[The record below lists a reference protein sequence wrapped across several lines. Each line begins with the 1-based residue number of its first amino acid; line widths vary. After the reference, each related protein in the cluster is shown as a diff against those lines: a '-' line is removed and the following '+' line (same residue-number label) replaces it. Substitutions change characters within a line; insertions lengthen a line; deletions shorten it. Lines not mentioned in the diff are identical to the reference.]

1 MPPTRPSVG
10 ASHDR
15 HAGVR
20 CAATTSSIP
29 RVRIRLL
36 SIALRNG
43 SYVRAPTGIAL
54 VGLGSPR
61 SSGVVQSDDGG
72 NEASEVGRRRAHA
85 GVVRRCRG
93 GAVYMTLS
101 TDDTPRLANGAE
113 RIVYQL
119 LREQLR
125 RNDRVIAGQRVTD
138 HLKDHE
144 IDFVVAI
151 EGAGIVCLEV
161 KGGDLWHDG
170 DSWWQWRGGRERKI
184 DPVRQARDAC
194 YALRDFVESD
204 ARWSQGRLR
213 WDHAVVLPH
222 AEVGQDFGLPECP
235 RWKVIDRND
244 LPALVEKLRHVLLRQ
259 EIDRPLLTGRG
270 ITQLATAL
278 SGRGLP
284 QRSVVARA
292 LANQDSADALTEHQA
307 VILDAIQ
314 QLNRVEI
321 RGGAGSG
328 KTFLAV
334 EQARRLSVRG
344 QRVAL
349 LCYSHGLA
357 SYLERITANWR
368 RRHQL
373 AYVGEFHALG
383 VRWGAP
389 EGPDESLRTE
399 ETVQFWE
406 HDLPLQMADLAA
418 QLDPGHRFDSIVVDE
433 AQDFA
438 DEWWDPLLAAL
449 KDDETGGL
457 YVFTDEGQRVFSR
470 HGSPPVPLVPLVL
483 DHNLRNTR
491 QIANAFQPLVD
502 HPMRFLGGEGPAV
515 KFIACSQ
522 HDAMNAGDD
531 EVELLLEQG
540 WRPEDVALLTT
551 GTRHP
556 RTDRAPGCR
565 QRRLLGQLLGCR
577 PGFLWPCPRLQGART
592 PRSRARRQRAVCV
605 RTLPRTPLR
614 RPVP

>member
-1 MPPTRPSVG
+1 MTITPE
-10 ASHDR
+10 
-15 HAGVR
+15 
-20 CAATTSSIP
+20 
-29 RVRIRLL
+29 
-36 SIALRNG
+36 
-43 SYVRAPTGIAL
+43 
-54 VGLGSPR
+54 
-61 SSGVVQSDDGG
+61 
-72 NEASEVGRRRAHA
+72 EA
-85 GVVRRCRG
+85 
-93 GAVYMTLS
+93 
-101 TDDTPRLANGAE
+101 PRLANGAE
-113 RIVYQL
+113 RNVYQAL
-119 LREQLR
+119 LEQLQP
-125 RNDRVIAGQRVTD
+125 NDRVVPGQRVTD

-144 IDFVVAI
+144 VDFVVAI

-161 KGGDLWHDG
+161 KGGDVWHDG
-170 DSWWQWRGGRERKI
+170 VTWWQRRRGHDHKI
-184 DPVRQARDAC
+184 DPVRQAREAC
-194 YALRDFVESD
+194 YALREFIEKDD
-204 ARWSQGRLR
+204 RWTQGRLR
-213 WDHAVVLPH
+213 WDHVVVLPN
-222 AEVGQDFGLPECP
+222 AQIADDFALPECP

-244 LPALVEKLRHVLLRQ
+244 LPTLVDKLKHVLLRQ
-259 EIDRPLLTGRG
+259 ELDRPLLTRQG
-270 ITQLATAL
+270 IEQLSTAL

-292 LANQDSADALTEHQA
+292 LASDDAADALTEHQA

-314 QLNRVEI
+314 LLNRVEI

-334 EQARRLSVRG
+334 EQARRLSAKG

-383 VRWGAP
+383 MLWGAP

-438 DEWWDPLLAAL
+438 DAWWDPLLAAL

-457 YVFTDEGQRVFSR
+457 YVFTDEGQRVFNR

-491 QIANAFQPLVD
+491 QIANAFQPLVGQ
-502 HPMRFLGGEGPAV
+502 PMRFLGGEGPAV
-515 KFIACSQ
+515 KFVACSRD
-522 HDAMNAGDD
+522 DAMNAGDD
-531 EVELLLEQG
+531 EVELLLEEG

-556 RTDRAPGCR
+556 EQKERQAAGNAAYWDSFWDADQVFYGHVLGFKGLERRAVVLVVNEVSAFER
-565 QRRLLGQLLGCR
+565 SRERLYVGL
-577 PGFLWPCPRLQGART
+577 
-592 PRSRARRQRAVCV
+592 SRARDQLVVCGDPDFIREV
-605 RTLPRTPLR
+605 GGPDLARRLNLPST
-614 RPVP
+614 

>member
-1 MPPTRPSVG
+1 
-10 ASHDR
+10 
-15 HAGVR
+15 
-20 CAATTSSIP
+20 
-29 RVRIRLL
+29 
-36 SIALRNG
+36 
-43 SYVRAPTGIAL
+43 
-54 VGLGSPR
+54 
-61 SSGVVQSDDGG
+61 
-72 NEASEVGRRRAHA
+72 
-85 GVVRRCRG
+85 
-93 GAVYMTLS
+93 MTI
-101 TDDTPRLANGAE
+101 TPEETPRLANAAE
-113 RIVYQL
+113 RNVYQAL
-119 LREQLR
+119 LEQLQP
-125 RNDRVIAGQRVTD
+125 NDRVVPGQRVTD

-144 IDFVVAI
+144 VDFVVAV

-161 KGGDLWHDG
+161 KGGDVWHDG
-170 DSWWQWRGGRERKI
+170 DTWWQRRRGHEQKI
-184 DPVRQARDAC
+184 DPVRQAREAC
-194 YALRDFVESD
+194 YALREFIEKDD
-204 ARWSQGRLR
+204 RWTQGRLR
-213 WDHAVVLPH
+213 WDHVVVLPN
-222 AEVGQDFGLPECP
+222 AEIADDFALPECP
-235 RWKVIDRND
+235 RWKVIDRNN
-244 LPALVEKLRHVLLRQ
+244 LPTLVDKLKHVLVQQ
-259 EIDRPLLTGRG
+259 ELDRPLLTRRG
-270 ITQLATAL
+270 VEQLSTAL

-292 LANQDSADALTEHQA
+292 LANQDAADALTEHQA
-307 VILDAIQ
+307 VILDAIRL
-314 QLNRVEI
+314 LNRVEI

-334 EQARRLSVRG
+334 EQARRLSAKG

-368 RRHQL
+368 RGHQL

-406 HDLPLQMADLAA
+406 HDLPFQMADLAA
-418 QLDPGHRFDSIVVDE
+418 QLEPGHRFDSIVVDE

-438 DEWWDPLLAAL
+438 DAWWDPLLAAL

-515 KFIACSQ
+515 KFVACSQ

-531 EVELLLEQG
+531 EVELLLEEG

-556 RTDRAPGCR
+556 EQKERQAAGNVAYWDSFWGADQVFYGHVLGFKGLERRAVVLVVNEASAFER
-565 QRRLLGQLLGCR
+565 SRERLYVGL
-577 PGFLWPCPRLQGART
+577 
-592 PRSRARRQRAVCV
+592 SRARDELVVCGDPDFIREV
-605 RTLPRTPLR
+605 GGPDLARRLNLPSA
-614 RPVP
+614 